1 MKLISQLIK
10 EMYPELM
17 RPEQPEGHASKCPC
31 YDCDAWAIALLDWEQ
46 DEVKAGRDPWAKFK

>member
-1 MKLISQLIK
+1 
-10 EMYPELM
+10 MYPELM